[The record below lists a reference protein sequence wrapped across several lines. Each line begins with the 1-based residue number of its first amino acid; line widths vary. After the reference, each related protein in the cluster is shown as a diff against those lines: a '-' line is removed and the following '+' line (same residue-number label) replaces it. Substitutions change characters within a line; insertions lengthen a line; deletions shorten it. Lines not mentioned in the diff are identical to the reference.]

1 MNASFHSFRDILVA
15 HPQDSSS
22 PENFAPVVI
31 GYRNIANNKDIVETS
46 SNISSSHLSFM
57 DESSNDFNNHQLIHP
72 NSLIKVCG
80 GCGDKISDR
89 YLLYALDRYWHNG
102 CLKCHCC
109 GAMLAEVGSSCFTR
123 RGLILCKKDYS
134 SMFGCSGVC
143 SGCGETI
150 PPSEL
155 VAKALTGINNIDIQS
170 QQKQIINCVFH
181 LRCFSCAKCGSS
193 LRPGDR
199 YTMLGASLVCEQD
212 WHKLLK
218 SPSNSNGTLA
228 QRKGKVGRPRRAKD

>member
-1 MNASFHSFRDILVA
+1 MNASFHSYRDLLVA

-31 GYRNIANNKDIVETS
+31 GYRNTANNKDIVETS

-80 GCGDKISDR
+80 GCG
-89 YLLYALDRYWHNG
+89 DRYWHNG

-218 SPSNSNGTLA
+218 SPANSNGTLA

>member
-1 MNASFHSFRDILVA
+1 MNASFHSYTDILAA
-15 HPQDSSS
+15 HQQDSSS
-22 PENFAPVVI
+22 PENFPSVVV
-31 GYRNIANNKDIVETS
+31 GYRTSNAKDIAES
-46 SNISSSHLSFM
+46 NSNISSSQLSFM
-57 DESSNDFNNHQLIHP
+57 DESSNEFNNQQLIHP
-72 NSLIKVCG
+72 NTLIKVCG

-89 YLLYALDRYWHNG
+89 YLLYALDRYWHNS

-109 GAMLAEVGSSCFTR
+109 GAMLADVGSSCFTR

-134 SMFGCSGVC
+134 SMFGSSGVC

-150 PPSEL
+150 PPSEM
-155 VAKALTGINNIDIQS
+155 VAKALTGINNIDLQN
-170 QQKQIINCVFH
+170 QQKQIINFH
-181 LRCFSCAKCGSS
+181 LRCFSCAKCGSN

-218 SPSNSNGTLA
+218 NPSNSNGTLA
-228 QRKGKVGRPRRAKD
+228 QRKGKVGRPRRSKD

>member
-1 MNASFHSFRDILVA
+1 MNASFHSYRDLLVA

-31 GYRNIANNKDIVETS
+31 GYRNTANNKDIVETS

-134 SMFGCSGVC
+134 
-143 SGCGETI
+143 
-150 PPSEL
+150 
-155 VAKALTGINNIDIQS
+155 
-170 QQKQIINCVFH
+170 
-181 LRCFSCAKCGSS
+181 
-193 LRPGDR
+193 R

-218 SPSNSNGTLA
+218 SPANSNGTLA

>member
-80 GCGDKISDR
+80 GCG
-89 YLLYALDRYWHNG
+89 
-102 CLKCHCC
+102 
-109 GAMLAEVGSSCFTR
+109 
-123 RGLILCKKDYS
+123 
-134 SMFGCSGVC
+134 VC
-143 SGCGETI
+143 SDALEYV
-150 PPSEL
+150 PD
-155 VAKALTGINNIDIQS
+155 VAKLFPQVN
-170 QQKQIINCVFH
+170 
-181 LRCFSCAKCGSS
+181 
-193 LRPGDR
+193 
-199 YTMLGASLVCEQD
+199 
-212 WHKLLK
+212 W
-218 SPSNSNGTLA
+218 
-228 QRKGKVGRPRRAKD
+228 

>member
-1 MNASFHSFRDILVA
+1 MNASFQSYTDILA
-15 HPQDSSS
+15 SHHQDSSS
-22 PENFAPVVI
+22 PENFPVLI
-31 GYRNIANNKDIVETS
+31 GYRSSTYTKDLTETTSNITS
-46 SNISSSHLSFM
+46 SQLFM
-57 DESSNDFNNHQLIHP
+57 DDSSNDFTNHQLIHP
-72 NSLIKVCG
+72 NTLTKVCG

-143 SGCGETI
+143 SGCGESI
-150 PPSEL
+150 PPSEM
-155 VAKALTGINNIDIQS
+155 VAKALSGINNIDIQS
-170 QQKQIINCVFH
+170 QQKQIVNCVFH
-181 LRCFSCAKCGSS
+181 LRCFSCAKCGSN

-199 YTMLGASLVCEQD
+199 VKWYIKVAEMYVSDRRKLFRPYKVYTYLICPYE
-212 WHKLLK
+212 LLDVGDYK
-218 SPSNSNGTLA
+218 S
-228 QRKGKVGRPRRAKD
+228 